1 MRGRIT
7 LILKEWIRKPLNF
20 GDNFIVIKTTDI
32 NILHLDLK

>member
-7 LILKEWIRKPLNF
+7 LILKELIRKPLNF
-20 GDNFIVIKTTDI
+20 GDNINVIKTTDI